1 MPRKKIDATDT
12 TEKKQMCCRCS
23 EPFDLETGFFKVNS
37 DIYRG
42 TNRMPICKTCLSEL
56 FNEYTV
62 RYNSSKIAIQRICMA
77 FDLYYSEDLF
87 DKCNSDSNTTL
98 GTYIRCL
105 NMKQYSEKRKT
116 FDTTLQ
122 EGFTFKDETKKKE
135 KKNNNFVEEPVVDP
149 KDTERWGG
157 GLQYV
162 DYSNLNRH
170 HKFLKQAN
178 PNCDSNQEI
187 FIDDLCYIKMQ
198 MMKAIRED
206 RPDDYS
212 RLSEQYRKSFEKAGL
227 KTTRDTTETES
238 FTVGVNIE
246 TIEKYT
252 PVEYY
257 KNKSLYKDHDNI
269 GDYMER
275 FCLRPLR
282 NLMHGTTD
290 RDYEF
295 YVKDEEDVNEF
306 TDE

>member
-1 MPRKKIDATDT
+1 
-12 TEKKQMCCRCS
+12 
-23 EPFDLETGFFKVNS
+23 
-37 DIYRG
+37 
-42 TNRMPICKTCLSEL
+42 MPICKTCLSEL
-56 FNEYTV
+56 FNEYTTK
-62 RYNSSKIAIQRICMA
+62 YNSSKIAMQRICMA

-98 GTYIRCL
+98 GNYIRCL
-105 NMKQYSEKRKT
+105 NMRQYSEKRKT
-116 FDTTLQ
+116 FDSTLQ
-122 EGFTFKDETKKKE
+122 EGFTFKNETKRKEDKK
-135 KKNNNFVEEPVVDP
+135 NNFVEEPVIDP
-149 KDTERWGG
+149 RDADRWGG
-157 GLQYV
+157 GLQYM

-170 HKFLKQAN
+170 YKFLKQAN

-252 PVEYY
+252 PAEYY
-257 KNKSLYKDHDNI
+257 KNLSLHKDHDNI
-269 GDYMER
+269 GEYIER
-275 FCLRPLR
+275 FMLRPLR
-282 NLMHGTTD
+282 NLMYGTVD
-290 RDYEF
+290 RDHEF
-295 YVKDEEDVNEF
+295 YVKEEEDVNEF